1 MLVAKTSIEICQC
14 ARQVWNHW
22 TAAISYSQIS
32 FFPVCGSFHF
42 QASFHLHIQYSLCT
56 QTKTGTTFREDGNL
70 WIWCSSVSEISC
82 LMLPNPNASTFR
94 QYGNFR
100 TLMMPRLVESDL
112 LMVKVL
118 PQRPPRWSKFCHRD
132 HHSTALLSTIGAHF
146 SNTRK
151 GPLILRR
158 MRTWNCRRKERKA
171 AKLMENKGGER
182 DREGESA
189 ARAPQDLFLWEHR

>member
-32 FFPVCGSFHF
+32 FFPVCGFFHF
-42 QASFHLHIQYSLCT
+42 QASFHLHIHCARRQKLEPHY
-56 QTKTGTTFREDGNL
+56 REDGNL

-118 PQRPPRWSKFCHRD
+118 PQRPPQ
-132 HHSTALLSTIGAHF
+132 HSTFEHDRRTLQQHSKRAL
-146 SNTRK
+146 
-151 GPLILRR
+151 
-158 MRTWNCRRKERKA
+158 
-171 AKLMENKGGER
+171 
-182 DREGESA
+182 DSA
-189 ARAPQDLFLWEHR
+189 ADADMKLPKEGKEGS